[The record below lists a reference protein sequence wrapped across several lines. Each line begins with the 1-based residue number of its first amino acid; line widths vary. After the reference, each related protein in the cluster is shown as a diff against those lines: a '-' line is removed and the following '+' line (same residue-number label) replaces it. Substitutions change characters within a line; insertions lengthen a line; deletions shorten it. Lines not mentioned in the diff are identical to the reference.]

1 MAYSEKLKQKLA
13 NLDRAFSKLHE
24 SQFFTYDFQ
33 INVEVVTQRFEYT
46 FETLWK
52 TLKLYLS
59 EEKGLECYSPVDCLK
74 TAHQVG
80 VIPDKYEHDFM
91 TMVRKRNDIV
101 HIYNEPVAGEIYH
114 LIISRFI
121 EAIGAVVISLKA
133 SEKT

>member
-1 MAYSEKLKQKLA
+1 
-13 NLDRAFSKLHE
+13 
-24 SQFFTYDFQ
+24 
-33 INVEVVTQRFEYT
+33 
-46 FETLWK
+46 
-52 TLKLYLS
+52 
-59 EEKGLECYSPVDCLK
+59 VDCLK